1 MIHGQAPICLQ
12 ELIISKRK
20 EERYNL
26 RSCAMGIMLQTPR
39 TLTKTTLGDR
49 AFLAA
54 APKLWNDDLLSC
66 NAHLII
72 FTCILRN
79 ITIKLL
85 LLLLLLLLLREREKS
100 KGGKRGT
107 PTVAV
112 FYAHISSRRP
122 VTI

>member
-1 MIHGQAPICLQ
+1 
-12 ELIISKRK
+12 
-20 EERYNL
+20 
-26 RSCAMGIMLQTPR
+26 MGIMLQTPR

-54 APKLWNDDLLSC
+54 APKLWNDNLLSC

-79 ITIKLL
+79 INIK
-85 LLLLLLLLLREREKS
+85 LLLLLLLREREKS
-100 KGGKRGT
+100 KGGGGERGT